1 MSMTEDIL
9 GRVLEGF
16 GKGFDD
22 LSGELTG
29 AFNDI
34 VSFRETNFRL
44 QRARENVQISKECGS
59 NPEGEM
65 LLMDMQLDHLDTLG
79 KMMQVQLKPKYQLAC
94 AFLGLDPDSLNGSI
108 DRTLYQVALEGYGVR
123 LG

>member
-29 AFNDI
+29 AFNEI
-34 VSFRETNFRL
+34 VSFRETNFRA
-44 QRARENVQISKECGS
+44 QRARENVQISNECGS

-65 LLMDMQLDHLDTLG
+65 HLMDRQLDYLDTLG

-94 AFLGLDPDSLNGSI
+94 SFLGLDPDSLNASI